1 MRLDGQFMRD
11 AESTHH
17 YIQEQL
23 DLHGYFGQNLDALYD
38 VLSVYDKEI
47 CIILTNEPLMHA
59 FLGEYGQQLIQTFQD
74 IDKINENIQFNV
86 L

>member
-1 MRLDGQFMRD
+1 MRD

-59 FLGEYGQQLIQTFQD
+59 FLFGNSAQQLIQTFQY